1 MRTCPPS
8 SEQCSNKE
16 STPTKLLVTS
26 AEIELLLVVKGSSLG
41 NRRREKGF
49 DVLSGNFI
57 QWAFNHVL
65 LHLAIE
71 EKLNCNHVPF

>member
-1 MRTCPPS
+1 
-8 SEQCSNKE
+8 
-16 STPTKLLVTS
+16 
-26 AEIELLLVVKGSSLG
+26 
-41 NRRREKGF
+41 
-49 DVLSGNFI
+49 LSGNFI